1 MRKKTQPRSK
11 NTRSRTTRQRQPRKT
26 KRPRASRSTTTSK
39 TTPGAALLFLLLIAA
54 LIGGLYFFLAPPF
67 NPTSN
72 TDILSV
78 TVSRQPRPGT
88 RITWFSP
95 DPKNGKLRISSLQ
108 FPDKLSRNERARK
121 IIRQLATPKPKSSN
135 PLPKDT
141 RLLRANFSP
150 PLLTIDLNRKIISGT
165 QGWGTTDEL
174 TAVTCLT
181 RSLLANFPDCRQI
194 QILIEGQKLQTL
206 AGHIDISHPLSYQ

>member
-1 MRKKTQPRSK
+1 LRKKTQPRSK
-11 NTRSRTTRQRQPRKT
+11 NTRSRTTRQRQPRNT
-26 KRPRASRSTTTSK
+26 KRSRASRSKTSK

-72 TDILSV
+72 KDTLPV

-95 DPKNGKLRISSLQ
+95 NSKNGKLCLSSLQ

-165 QGWGTTDEL
+165 QDWGTADEL

-181 RSLLANFPDCRQI
+181 RSLLDNFPDCRQI